1 MAQVI
6 RETRVIDTDDARPT
20 PSAAE
25 PRSVAAQLVYLI
37 SGVITALLVMR
48 LILTLL
54 GANTGN
60 AFAHF
65 IYSVTLPLVA
75 PFFGLFNYRV
85 QYGVSRFEFE
95 TIIAMVVYGFI
106 AWLLVRLLGIGRND
120 IDSQV

>member
-20 PSAAE
+20 PSASE
-25 PRSVAAQLVYLI
+25 PRSVAAQLIYLI

-48 LILTLL
+48 LILALL
-54 GANTGN
+54 GANTAN
-60 AFAHF
+60 AFAQF

-95 TIIAMVVYGFI
+95 TIIAIVVYGFV
-106 AWLLVRLLGIGRND
+106 AWLLVRLLSLGRND
-120 IDSQV
+120 IDSEV